1 MSKMASLE
9 SPTMKTLIANTQE
22 LIALLSSDPE
32 LIAGTLLSTNFIQG
46 DVLVKVFGDDTPTG
60 QAAIMFE
67 AVVNEIEKA
76 PEKLFEFLGILTEHL
91 SATKVVDSL
100 YATYESEFT
109 CRFCRVCV

>member
-1 MSKMASLE
+1 MASLE
-9 SPTMKTLIANTQE
+9 SPAIKTMIAHTQE

-46 DVLVKVFGDDTPTG
+46 DVMLKMFSDDTPTG

-76 PEKLFEFLGILTEHL
+76 PEKFFQFLGILTEHL

-100 YATYESEFT
+100 YAAYESEFISRL
-109 CRFCRVCV
+109 CRT